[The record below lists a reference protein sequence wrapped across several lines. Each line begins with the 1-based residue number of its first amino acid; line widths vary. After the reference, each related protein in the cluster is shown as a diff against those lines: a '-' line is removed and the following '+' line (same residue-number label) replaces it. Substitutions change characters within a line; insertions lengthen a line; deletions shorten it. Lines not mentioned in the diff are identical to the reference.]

1 MANTF
6 NLGGSPLGLIGV
18 SSRPSRD
25 GMSTFNGGKSRNVN
39 VGKYNNGSEQDVG
52 GKKRRV
58 SLFSGG
64 AIPNFWANVGAIG
77 TDKDETGT
85 KNKDS
90 YKGIN
95 RSTLHNDDVYDT
107 SVLNIIEK
115 LSTTKRAALRPQ
127 DFAYLKYLGVYPNNR
142 LMIARRFSTPMKDN
156 IMDKGGASPL
166 AVLISWKPETE
177 ESFLDF
183 TFGEEW
189 TDAAADFTDVLN
201 KLGENFGIGGA
212 GSGGGK
218 GLNVLPLP
226 GFTETLQR
234 KLLVNLGILEASAT
248 DEAKPLPSGNPNI
261 IKMAKRR
268 KTIGYGEA
276 GAGLKCNISIKM
288 MCEYEQKF
296 ISGIDPTI
304 AWMDIMNNVLSFG
317 TTNSDNYGL
326 STTFKAKIDRWTD
339 GQSGVQ
345 NLITDI
351 SEAITSIFTEFKTD
365 VENLVNDL
373 FDGAKKEPQTDEE
386 TEEAK
391 TKAKGALTALL
402 DAALLAV
409 NKTIEKYK
417 IELMGIANALS
428 GAPSTPW
435 HITIGNPLRPIF
447 CSGDMLV
454 EEVNLKLGSTLAF
467 NDLPSTIK
475 VEFTLKNARPLGMQ
489 EILAKFNT
497 GYLRTVNT
505 RKDFTVTN
513 NLTEFYDNE
522 GAKVEQE
529 TSGTSTGT
537 VNREQQASNGINNKE
552 NSTTVT
558 QNN

>member
-1 MANTF
+1 MANLT
-6 NLGGSPLGLIGV
+6 GSPLGLTNLTSEGNLISEAYNSGLKQTTDIIG
-18 SSRPSRD
+18 RD
-25 GMSTFNGGKSRNVN
+25 GNTLDERI
-39 VGKYNNGSEQDVG
+39 
-52 GKKRRV
+52 
-58 SLFSGG
+58 SLFTGG
-64 AIPNFWANVGAIG
+64 AMQKFWANTNNTG
-77 TDKDETGT
+77 TDQDSTGL
-85 KNKDS
+85 NNI
-90 YKGIN
+90 YNGIN
-95 RSTLHNDDVYDT
+95 RSDLHNDSVYDT
-107 SVLNIIEK
+107 SITNIIDK
-115 LSTTKRAALRPQ
+115 LEPCPKARLKPL

-156 IMDKGGASPL
+156 IMDKGGSAPL
-166 AVLISWKPETE
+166 AVLISWKPENE
-177 ESFLDF
+177 DFLDF

-288 MCEYEQKF
+288 ICEYEQKF

-326 STTFKAKIDRWTD
+326 SPSFKAKIDRWTD

-345 NLITDI
+345 NLIDDI
-351 SEAITSIFTEFKTD
+351 IEALTGIFNEFKND
-365 VENLVNDL
+365 IENLVNDL
-373 FDGAKKEPQTDEE
+373 FGSTSKVEKTDKDIEDEKNNAKSKLS
-386 TEEAK
+386 
-391 TKAKGALTALL
+391 GLL

-467 NDLPSTIK
+467 NDLPSNIK

-537 VNREQQASNGINNKE
+537 VNKEVPVSNNIGNKE